1 MAADRFLGRA
11 GTTRAPSVAPTA
23 SVSATGIEAPVSIA
37 VLPFVNVSEDKSN
50 EYFSDGLTE
59 ELLNVLA
66 NVQGLRVIARTSSF
80 TYKGKDAKIADI
92 ARDLNVDNVLQGSV
106 RKAGVRVRITTQLI
120 RAADSSH
127 LWSESYDRDVNDIF
141 AVQGEISK
149 HVVDA
154 LKVRLLR
161 SEAYAQETG
170 GTRVPEAYDAYL
182 QGRFQKNKGEA
193 EDTLQAALAFFEE
206 AIRIDPGYARAHVGR
221 ADALSTM
228 AAFSYLPFDS
238 GFRQSREAALRAIE
252 LAPDL
257 AEGYL
262 SLSFIQS
269 VVDFDLEASRASAER
284 ALKLNPGSF
293 YVQQSYGF
301 FQSSLGHHEAA
312 IGAARKA
319 TELDPLTTQA
329 HVTLSVVLRNGR
341 QYDEAE
347 AAARRALDLAPD
359 RPTVHAQL
367 GLVLLGLRR
376 LDEALAEF
384 EKESVTWQR
393 MTGRALVF
401 AATGEKDLARAEM
414 ATMQKDIGDAAAYQY
429 AEINSALGEPDEAFR
444 WLAKAREIRDSGLT
458 SNVFVDPILD
468 PLRADPRYDA
478 FVRELGF
485 GAKN

>member
-1 MAADRFLGRA
+1 
-11 GTTRAPSVAPTA
+11 
-23 SVSATGIEAPVSIA
+23 
-37 VLPFVNVSEDKSN
+37 
-50 EYFSDGLTE
+50 
-59 ELLNVLA
+59 
-66 NVQGLRVIARTSSF
+66 
-80 TYKGKDAKIADI
+80 
-92 ARDLNVDNVLQGSV
+92 
-106 RKAGVRVRITTQLI
+106 
-120 RAADSSH
+120 
-127 LWSESYDRDVNDIF
+127 
-141 AVQGEISK
+141 
-149 HVVDA
+149 
-154 LKVRLLR
+154 
-161 SEAYAQETG
+161 
-170 GTRVPEAYDAYL
+170 
-182 QGRFQKNKGEA
+182 
-193 EDTLQAALAFFEE
+193 LQAALAFFEE

-367 GLVLLGLRR
+367 GLVLLGKLCTANRAAPDQGR
-376 LDEALAEF
+376 CSNSRHE
-384 EKESVTWQR
+384 EKPNLIAGMELWRDSPR
-393 MTGRALVF
+393 FSLVF
-401 AATGEKDLARAEM
+401 DFTRDTDARA
-414 ATMQKDIGDAAAYQY
+414 AA
-429 AEINSALGEPDEAFR
+429 I
-444 WLAKAREIRDSGLT
+444 
-458 SNVFVDPILD
+458 VV
-468 PLRADPRYDA
+468 
-478 FVRELGF
+478 
-485 GAKN
+485 